1 MQYSSLCSICEDD
14 SRLVTDSGS
23 GEIIC
28 SNCGMVISDKA
39 QHINRPGWHFFNSNN
54 NAKKELNDKRRTVG
68 GHISLAR
75 YDMGL
80 ATVIGRT
87 DRDAYGR
94 KISVAMRTTMQRLR
108 IWDLRA
114 HIHSSADRNL
124 IQAFNELDILKDKLA
139 LPYVVVQKAAYIYR
153 KARHK
158 GLSRGRTTSGL
169 LAATIYAACR
179 EMETPRTLNDITE
192 VSNNNRKNIARNYRL
207 LVSELSLKV
216 PNIDPM
222 RCICRVAGKANLTEN
237 TKRQALS
244 IMNIVTKKEI
254 SAGKDPMGLAASVL
268 YMSCLKTR
276 ERRTQMEI
284 AHSAGVSEVT
294 VRNRY
299 IDLKSKL
306 KLNDDDTLIGDG
318 DYGDDTEYRFSE
330 RIPWSL

>member
-1 MQYSSLCSICEDD
+1 MQQSSLCSICKSD
-14 SRLVTDSGS
+14 RVVTDSEC

-28 SNCGMVISDKA
+28 SNCGMVISDRA
-39 QHINRPGWHFFNSNN
+39 QDISWPEWHFFNNNN
-54 NAKKELNDKRRTVG
+54 NAKELNDKCRTG
-68 GHISLAR
+68 GDPISLAR

-80 ATVIGRT
+80 ATVIGKT
-87 DRDAYGR
+87 DRDANGR
-94 KISVAMRTTMQRLR
+94 KISVAMHTTMQRLR
-108 IWDLRA
+108 IWDLRV
-114 HIHSSADRNL
+114 HIHTSTDRNL
-124 IQAFNELDILKDKLA
+124 IQVFNELDILKDKLA
-139 LPYVVVQKAAYIYR
+139 LPYAVVQKAAYIYR

-158 GLSRGRTTSGL
+158 GLSRGRTTSGF

-179 EMETPRTLNDITE
+179 EMGTPRTLNDIAE
-192 VSNNNRKNIARNYRL
+192 ISNTNRKDIARNYRL
-207 LVSELSLKV
+207 LVFELPIKV

-244 IMNIVTKKEI
+244 IMNKVTKKEI

-268 YMSCLKTR
+268 YMSCLKTG
-276 ERRTQMEI
+276 EERTQMEI

-306 KLNDDDTLIGDG
+306 KLNIMMIFWYVFLEMI
-318 DYGDDTEYRFSE
+318 
-330 RIPWSL
+330 L